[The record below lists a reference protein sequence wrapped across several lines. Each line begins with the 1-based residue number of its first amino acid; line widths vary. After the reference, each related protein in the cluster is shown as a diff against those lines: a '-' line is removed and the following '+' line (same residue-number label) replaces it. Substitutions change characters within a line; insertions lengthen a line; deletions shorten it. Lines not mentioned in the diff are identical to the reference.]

1 MIKILDGFFEEDD
14 LSKIQEHV
22 TTKISYTPCWSDG
35 QEKTKKSYYGDRFYL
50 NGEPKLRDFF
60 VRQVENKFK
69 IKIKELDGNSGIDL
83 RNLDD
88 FKPHIDKFSKINILI
103 MLYGPVAVT
112 NGTVFYTKDKLDIHV
127 GFRPNRAVL
136 FPSNWTHSSHASKEK
151 GTRRYTSSI
160 FVNDYENVL
169 E

>member
-127 GFRPNRAVL
+127 GFRENRAIL
-136 FPSNWTHSSHASKEK
+136 FPSDHWHSQHASNIPNMI
-151 GTRRYTSSI
+151 RYSATLFI
-160 FVNDYENVL
+160 KNYE